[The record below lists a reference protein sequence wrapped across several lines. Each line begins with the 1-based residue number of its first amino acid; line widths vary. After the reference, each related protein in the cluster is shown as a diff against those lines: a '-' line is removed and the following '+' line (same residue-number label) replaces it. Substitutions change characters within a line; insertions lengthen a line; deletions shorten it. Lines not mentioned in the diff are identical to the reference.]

1 MSEARRFD
9 RMSTAALAVLLAF
22 LFWYVR
28 NDTQR
33 PMNDINLRPP
43 DDGYTVQFDN
53 LAPGWDAYVD
63 EGTDV
68 VLTVRGIG
76 DRFDTVIAEDLAVY
90 VDCADVDPATGP
102 VMLPVSWRWG
112 EQRGWGDRRPTGA
125 RVIEATPGRL
135 LVRFDPIISDTRRV
149 SLRANGSLEQ
159 NMVLERE
166 EITPDEVLLQGPAR
180 RLAEVD
186 RVVAVLPDAER
197 AVASTRFFT
206 DVLVLALNR
215 AGTPV
220 PQVTAEPPRVD
231 ALARFSPTGV
241 RLPVLVP
248 PPEGRVP
255 DGYWLRGRE
264 IDPREVTV
272 YGPRE
277 QLSELVAEGVVNAEI
292 FDVTGMTTTQ
302 QVRVPLALPTGLQV
316 EGLPESQI
324 TVTVLVEALPG
335 RREFAL
341 DVVVNSLP
349 NGLTATVS
357 PQRVLVALTG
367 PQPALE
373 ALRATGLSARVD
385 VAGLAV
391 GSHRLSIQVSVPEDL
406 GVTVEAITPDQV
418 EVVLAGALRGTQI
431 DESPGEGEASSDLL
445 NGLAGDRGTGTPGS
459 VLPIARRTAT
469 PSSTPTALS
478 GPRSLP

>member
-33 PMNDINLRPP
+33 PMNDINLRPA
-43 DDGYTVQFDN
+43 DDGYTVVFDN

-76 DRFDTVIAEDLAVY
+76 ERLDSVIAEDLAIY

-102 VMLPVSWRWG
+102 VMLPVAWRWG
-112 EQRGWGDRRPTGA
+112 EQRGWGDRRPTGS

-149 SLRANGSLEQ
+149 ALSANGSLEQ
-159 NMVLERE
+159 NMILERE
-166 EITPDEVLLQGPAR
+166 EITPDEVLLSGPAR

-231 ALARFSPTGV
+231 ALARYSPTGV

-264 IDPREVTV
+264 IEPREVTV

-277 QLSELVAEGVVNAEI
+277 QLSELVAQGVVNAEI
-292 FDVTGMTTTQ
+292 FDITGMTTTQ
-302 QVRVPLALPTGLQV
+302 QVRVPLALPAGLQV

-341 DVVVNSLP
+341 DVVVNSLA
-349 NGLTATVS
+349 NGVTATVS

-373 ALRATGLSARVD
+373 ALRATSLSARVD
-385 VAGLAV
+385 VAGLAA
-391 GSHRLSIQVSVPEDL
+391 GSHRLPVQVSVPDDL
-406 GVTVEAITPDQV
+406 GVTVEAITPDLV
-418 EVVLAGALRGTQI
+418 EVLLAGAMRGT
-431 DESPGEGEASSDLL
+431 DVKEPLGEGGATLDPPDGFEGSRPS
-445 NGLAGDRGTGTPGS
+445 GTPS
-459 VLPIARRTAT
+459 PVLSIARRTPT
-469 PSSTPTALS
+469 PSPTPTALS
-478 GPRSLP
+478 GPRSIP